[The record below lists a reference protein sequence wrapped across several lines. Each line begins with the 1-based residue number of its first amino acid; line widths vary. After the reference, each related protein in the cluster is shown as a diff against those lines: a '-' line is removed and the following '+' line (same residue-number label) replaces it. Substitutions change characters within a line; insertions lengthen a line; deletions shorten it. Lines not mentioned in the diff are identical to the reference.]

1 MKISIPIAAAA
12 LLLGACAVGPNYR
25 APATA
30 PAVLQNAQT
39 PEFIARSPEELWW
52 REFDDP
58 ELDGLVRRALAGNLD
73 LRSAYDRVKAARAVF
88 VERNYDYAP
97 HVQLQGAYSHADEQ
111 QPGFG
116 PDRFNIQSDSLGF
129 DAAWEIDL
137 FGHVR
142 RSVEAARADLGAE
155 RENFRDAQV
164 TVAAEVARN
173 YFELRGAQKRL
184 AVARENLESQ
194 QRTLE
199 LTQLRDEVGRG
210 SDLDV
215 ERSRARLKATEA
227 TIPQLEAAEKQAGYR
242 LAVLVGQRPGALDHE
257 LRPAAV
263 ATYAKALP
271 IGDST
276 ELLRRRPDVRAA
288 ERQLAAATARV
299 GVATADLFPRVNV
312 TGFVG
317 FLSGDVGR
325 LFGTTPGSDAR
336 AWSVTPTVSWAAFDI
351 GSVRARLRA
360 SEAQSDAA
368 AANYEKVVL
377 TALEDTE
384 NSLLDLQRAAST
396 TEGPGRAGRRL
407 ASRGG
412 TRGDSVSR
420 GCCRLSGVAR
430 RPAHAA
436 RRGGLRGTGRDRP
449 STWRWS
455 QSIRP
460 WAASG
465 SRKRRRRPK
474 WREMEAATMRTIDVR
489 PPLAVF
495 LAGIDRRHH
504 ATAGNYLPIFGDSR

>member
-1 MKISIPIAAAA
+1 M
-12 LLLGACAVGPNYR
+12 
-25 APATA
+25 
-30 PAVLQNAQT
+30 
-39 PEFIARSPEELWW
+39 
-52 REFDDP
+52 
-58 ELDGLVRRALAGNLD
+58 VRRALAGNLD

-97 HVQLQGAYSHADEQ
+97 HVQLQGTYSHADEQ

-116 PDRFNIQSDSLGF
+116 LDRFNIQSDSLGF

-164 TVAAEVARN
+164 TVAAEIARN

-325 LFGTTPGSDAR
+325 LFGTTPGGDAR
-336 AWSVTPTVSWAAFDI
+336 AWSVTPTVTWAAFDI

-384 NSLLDLQRAAST
+384 NSLLTYSAQQAQLKDLAEQAAASRRAAELAAT
-396 TEGPGRAGRRL
+396 QYREGVADFLVLLDAQRTQLDAE
-407 ASRGG
+407 
-412 TRGDSVSR
+412 DSVAQAETAVNVAVVAIYKAL
-420 GCCRLSGVAR
+420 GGVGQPQEDEAPKVAR
-430 RPAHAA
+430 DGGSNHAH
-436 RRGGLRGTGRDRP
+436 D
-449 STWRWS
+449 
-455 QSIRP
+455 
-460 WAASG
+460 
-465 SRKRRRRPK
+465 
-474 WREMEAATMRTIDVR
+474 
-489 PPLAVF
+489 
-495 LAGIDRRHH
+495 
-504 ATAGNYLPIFGDSR
+504 